1 MADYVRAM
9 RKIEEIEQAVASLA
23 PDELAQFRA
32 WFEEFEA
39 ARFDEEVERDAAAG
53 KLDSLADEAVR
64 EFRKR
69 SRSPALTAQAAG
81 SAA

>member
-1 MADYVRAM
+1 VAANVYGRLCSCHAQDRRNRAS
-9 RKIEEIEQAVASLA
+9 RCEPRARW
-23 PDELAQFRA
+23 LAQFRA

-64 EFRKR
+64 EFRKGR
-69 SRSPALTAQAAG
+69 ARQL
-81 SAA
+81 

>member
-1 MADYVRAM
+1 
-9 RKIEEIEQAVASLA
+9 
-23 PDELAQFRA
+23 LAQFRA